1 MKIIGKC
8 LKIWFDVLTPKQLL
22 FFEPMIKKLSKK
34 NQILTTT
41 RNYRE
46 ASELAKIR
54 KQHMKIVGKH
64 GGNENF
70 GKLYASVERMEKLVK
85 IINRFKP
92 DLTISFCSPDASRVA
107 FGLGIKHIGFC
118 NAPHS
123 IAVMKLSV
131 PLLTKLL
138 IPKHIPKKE
147 FEIFGINSS
156 NIIQYN
162 AMDEYIIIKN
172 KSKKL
177 QLPKLHLKKS
187 RNILFRTYETQA
199 SYVKN
204 LKEFDT
210 INAIKVIAN
219 KFQNYNVIILGRYSE
234 QIKKLNLELQGNVIV
249 LDKVVD
255 SEAIFSITDIFVGS
269 GGTMTSEAALRGIPT
284 ISYDSVPNLDEKY
297 LVKNGLIIRCKD
309 YKKIPLVIKS
319 VLEKDKKNIKN
330 KAKKFLNAME
340 DPYRKLEFVIKSL

>member
-1 MKIIGKC
+1 

-22 FFEPMIKKLSKK
+22 FFEPMIHQLSKK

-41 RNYRE
+41 RKYRE

-54 KQHMKIVGKH
+54 KFNMKIVGKH

-70 GKLYASVERMEKLVK
+70 GKLSASIERMNELSK
-85 IINRFKP
+85 IIKKFKP
-92 DLTISFCSPDASRVA
+92 NLTISFCSPDASRIS
-107 FGLGIKHIGFC
+107 FGLGIKHVGFC

-138 IPKHIPKKE
+138 IPKHISKKE
-147 FEIFGINSS
+147 FEIFGINIS

-162 AMDEYIIIKN
+162 AMDEYVIVKN
-172 KSKKL
+172 KSKNIK
-177 QLPKLHLKKS
+177 LPKLDLKKKK
-187 RNILFRTYETQA
+187 NILFRTYETQA

-210 INAIKVIAN
+210 INAIKIIAS
-219 KFQNYNVIILGRYSE
+219 KFQDYNIIVLGRYSE
-234 QIKKLNLELQGNVIV
+234 QIKNLKQELKGNVII

-255 SEAIFSITDIFVGS
+255 SQAILSITDVFVGS
-269 GGTMTSEAALRGIPT
+269 GGTMTSESALRGIPT
-284 ISYDSVPNLDEKY
+284 ISYDGVPNLDEKY
-297 LVKNGLIIRCKD
+297 LVKKGLVIRCKN
-309 YKKIPLVIKS
+309 YKKLPPIIESILQKD
-319 VLEKDKKNIKN
+319 EKIIKN
-330 KAKKFLNAME
+330 KAKKFLDTMD